1 MESNNE
7 NLIKK
12 GQPIRT
18 NYKVLRKMFKESR
31 EKVQYEMSK
40 SASGKSVHEN
50 GMPEETKKALL
61 IDDEPPRESI
71 TMGNEMRANYN
82 EYILSGGDNCLY
94 PESENYQMS
103 YQSYPKKRHIPMPL
117 RRIAFFFIILLKAIT
132 TEKLGLWGFMLL
144 FTGIICYFEKKS
156 FGILLMVTSLIP
168 LYLTYKA
175 VKEDYMRNNYYE

>member
-61 IDDEPPRESI
+61 IDDEPPMESI

-94 PESENYQMS
+94 PESDCAGS
-103 YQSYPKKRHIPMPL
+103 SGIP
-117 RRIAFFFIILLKAIT
+117 
-132 TEKLGLWGFMLL
+132 
-144 FTGIICYFEKKS
+144 C
-156 FGILLMVTSLIP
+156 
-168 LYLTYKA
+168 LYLVQSNAEGYADVLYQNAKETYR
-175 VKEDYMRNNYYE
+175 YL

>member
-1 MESNNE
+1 
-7 NLIKK
+7 
-12 GQPIRT
+12 
-18 NYKVLRKMFKESR
+18 MFKESR

-61 IDDEPPRESI
+61 IDDEPPMESI

-103 YQSYPKKRHIPMPL
+103 YQSYPKERHIPKSL
-117 RRIAFFFIILLKAIT
+117 QHIAFFFVMLLKGII
-132 TEKLGLWGFMLL
+132 TEKLGMWGFLLL
-144 FTGIICYFEKKS
+144 FTGIIIFFDMKSYS
-156 FGILLMVTSLIP
+156 FGILLMITSLIP
-168 LYLTYKA
+168 LYLAYKVA
-175 VKEDYMRNNYYE
+175 KEDYMRNKY